1 MEKDKFID
9 LGEIYLRGLTG
20 SDLQGNWYKW
30 FNDTEVTKFQ
40 NKGIVPNTFEKQK
53 DYYEY
58 LTKSHE
64 DIVLAIIHDEDDT
77 HFGNIGLHKIDYI
90 HRHADVGIILGERK
104 YWNRGY
110 ATRCIEA
117 IRDYSFKTLNL
128 HRLTA
133 YIMNDNISSYKAFL
147 KAGFK
152 KEGIMS
158 EFFYKN
164 GKYVD
169 ITVVGCVRS

>member
-1 MEKDKFID
+1 MGKDKFID
-9 LGEIYLRGLTG
+9 LGEICLRSLTE

-40 NKGIVPNTFEKQK
+40 NKGVVPNTIEKQR

-58 LTKSHE
+58 LKKSHE
-64 DIVLAIIHDEDDT
+64 DIVLAIIHDKDDI
-77 HFGNIGLHKIDYI
+77 HIGNIGLHKIDYI
-90 HRHADVGIILGERK
+90 HRHADVGIVLGERK

-110 ATRCIEA
+110 ATKCIEA
-117 IRDYSFKTLNL
+117 IKNYSFKTLNL

-133 YIMNDNISSYKAFL
+133 HTMKDNKPSYNAFL

-152 KEGIMS
+152 EEGIMS

-164 GKYVD
+164 GKYLD
-169 ITVVGCVRS
+169 MIVVGCVRA